1 MLGFQRKT
9 GLKATYWNR
18 LQSIFRLLATD
29 APARDSKVWGID
41 NIPTGYTTQDERFTG
56 NVLRLSSV
64 TENRLL
70 NRPITYDRDSCSAYT
85 RHKECKNVDAFGAKV
100 SLTTSYPGFTHED
113 GRLNVQ
119 LRSLS
124 PSATT
129 NYVVFISGSEFGSGA
144 RFSKVPI
151 INGPCKLSPL
161 TLKIEVSIVLHLT

>member
-18 LQSIFRLLATD
+18 LQSIFRLLATE
-29 APARDSKVWGID
+29 APARDSEVWGID

-85 RHKECKNVDAFGAKV
+85 RPKECKNVDAFAAKV

>member
-1 MLGFQRKT
+1 M
-9 GLKATYWNR
+9 KATFWNR
-18 LQSIFRLLATD
+18 LQSIFRLLATE

-85 RHKECKNVDAFGAKV
+85 TRHKECKNVDAFAAKV

-129 NYVVFISGSEFGSGA
+129 NYVVFISGREFGSDRRA
-144 RFSKVPI
+144 DLCQCKV
-151 INGPCKLSPL
+151 S
-161 TLKIEVSIVLHLT
+161 E